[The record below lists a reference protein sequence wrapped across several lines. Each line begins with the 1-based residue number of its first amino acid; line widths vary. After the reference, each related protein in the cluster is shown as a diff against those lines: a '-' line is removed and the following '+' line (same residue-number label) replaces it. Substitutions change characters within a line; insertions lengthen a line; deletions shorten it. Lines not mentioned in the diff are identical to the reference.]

1 MKQKARFYVV
11 KTMQIYAEILTIG
24 DEILYG
30 QILNTNTHYISQ
42 ALSEIGIKVR
52 HHTTVG
58 DQEQAIL
65 TALQQAH
72 QRADIILMTGGLG
85 PTKDDITKKTLCKF
99 FNTDLVIHEGWLQR
113 LEAFFSKRGR
123 PMLESNR
130 QQAAMPRTATLL
142 ENRLGTAPGI
152 WQEFEGKIYVS
163 MPGIPHEMEVLMQ
176 DHVLNRLREH
186 FTLPHIVHKV
196 IHTVAIGESFL
207 AERISDWEEAL
218 PTHISLAYLPHNYQ
232 VRLRLT
238 GIGKDR
244 AQVEADIA
252 QEVEK
257 VMPLIEKYVFG
268 FDKIT
273 LEEAVG
279 QLLLVQNQTVSTAES
294 CTGGYVAHSFTKIA
308 GSSKYFKGGS
318 VVYTNEMKEGIL
330 GVQAQTLADH
340 TAVSEETAKEMA
352 TKVREKFKT
361 DYGLATT
368 GYAGPDG
375 GTPEQPVGTVW
386 IACASE
392 KGVTAQKHVIPLD
405 RLRHIYFTSVLVFDL
420 LRKDILGIE

>member
-1 MKQKARFYVV
+1 
-11 KTMQIYAEILTIG
+11 MQIYAEILTIG

-30 QILNTNTHYISQ
+30 QIQNTNTHYISQ
-42 ALSEIGIKVR
+42 VLSEIGVKVR

-58 DQEQAIL
+58 DEETAIL

-72 QRADIILMTGGLG
+72 QRADVILMTGGLG

-99 FNTDLVIHEGWLQR
+99 FNTDLVIDEGWLKR
-113 LEAFFSKRGR
+113 LEAFFTKRGR

-152 WQEFEGKIYVS
+152 WQNFEGKIYVS
-163 MPGIPHEMEVLMQ
+163 MAGVPHEMEGLMQ
-176 DHVLNRLREH
+176 DHVLPRLREH

-207 AERISDWEEAL
+207 AEKISDWEEAL
-218 PTHISLAYLPHNYQ
+218 PPHIRLAYLPHHYQ

-244 AQVEADIA
+244 TQLETDIEK
-252 QEVEK
+252 EVGK

-273 LEEAVG
+273 LEEAIG
-279 QLLLVQNQTVSTAES
+279 QLLLSKNATVASAES

-308 GSSKYFKGGS
+308 GSSKYFKGG
-318 VVYTNEMKEGIL
+318 VVAYTNELKQEAL
-330 GVQAQTLADH
+330 GVNPATLEAH
-340 TAVSEETAKEMA
+340 TTVSEETAKEMA
-352 TKVREKFKT
+352 TNVRLKFET
-361 DYGLATT
+361 DYSLATT

-386 IACASE
+386 IACASAN
-392 KGVTAQKHVIPLD
+392 GVKAVKHNIPLD
-405 RLRHIYFTSVLVFDL
+405 RLRHIYFTTVLAIDL
-420 LRKDILGIE
+420 LRKEILGIEE